1 VELLNFIADFGSLV
15 VSSKQEVLSL
25 LLQHIY
31 LSAAAIILAAL
42 IAIPGGILISRVKI
56 LGGPLIAI
64 AGVLYNIPSLAL
76 FGFLV
81 PFFGIGSVTALIALC
96 IYAILPL
103 LRNTYIG
110 LTEVDPAIVEAAKGM
125 GVNDWQLLIRVQ
137 LPLALP
143 VIMTAFRQVVVMT
156 IGVTAI
162 AAFVGAG
169 GLGILVFRGRGM
181 MDTPMI
187 VYSTLLIALLAVIA
201 DRSFGLVERKIREKM
216 GV

>member
-1 VELLNFIADFGSLV
+1 MNFIVDFASLV

-31 LSAAAIILAAL
+31 LSATAITLAAL

-81 PFFGIGSVTALIALC
+81 PFLGIGSVTALIALC
-96 IYAILPL
+96 VYAILPL

-125 GVNDWQLLIRVQ
+125 GVNNWQLLFRVQ

-201 DRSFGLVERKIREKM
+201 DQSFGFLERKIREKM

>member
-1 VELLNFIADFGSLV
+1 MLEFISNFGSLV

-25 LLQHIY
+25 LIQHIY

-42 IAIPGGILISRVKI
+42 IAIPGGILISRVEI

-76 FGFLV
+76 FGLLV

-96 IYAILPL
+96 VYAILPL

-125 GVNDWQLLIRVQ
+125 GVNNRQLLWRVQ

-143 VIMTAFRQVVVMT
+143 VIMTALRQVVVMT

-169 GLGILVFRGRGM
+169 GLGILVFRGRAM

-187 VYSTLLIALLAVIA
+187 VYSTLLIAILAVMS
-201 DRSFGLVERKIREKM
+201 DRSLGFLEQKIREKM

>member
-1 VELLNFIADFGSLV
+1 MNFIADFGSLV

>member
-1 VELLNFIADFGSLV
+1 MLEFISNFGSLV

-25 LLQHIY
+25 LIQHIY
-31 LSAAAIILAAL
+31 LSAAAILLAAL
-42 IAIPGGILISRVKI
+42 IAIPGGILISRVEI

-76 FGFLV
+76 FGLLV

-96 IYAILPL
+96 VYAILPL

-125 GVNDWQLLIRVQ
+125 GVNNWQLLWRVQ

-143 VIMTAFRQVVVMT
+143 VIMTALRQVVVMT

-169 GLGILVFRGRGM
+169 GLGILVFRGRAM

-187 VYSTLLIALLAVIA
+187 VYSTLLIAILAVMS
-201 DRSFGLVERKIREKM
+201 DRSLGFLEQKIREKM

>member
-1 VELLNFIADFGSLV
+1 MDFLSDFGFLV
-15 VSSKQEVLSL
+15 VNSKQEVMSL
-25 LLQHIY
+25 LIQHIY
-31 LSAAAIILAAL
+31 LSAVAITLAAL
-42 IAIPGGILISRVKI
+42 LAIPGGILISRVKF
-56 LGGPLIAI
+56 LGGPLIGI
-64 AGVLYNIPSLAL
+64 AGILYNIPSLAL

-81 PFFGIGSVTALIALC
+81 PFFGIGTVTALIALC
-96 IYAILPL
+96 LYSLLPL

-110 LTEVDPAIVEAAKGM
+110 LTEVDPAIIEAAQGM
-125 GVNDWQLLIRVQ
+125 GANNRQLLWRVQ

-143 VIMTAFRQVVVMT
+143 VIMTALRQVVVMT

-181 MDTPMI
+181 MDSPMI
-187 VYSTLLIALLAVIA
+187 LYSTLLIALLAVLA
-201 DRSFGLVERKIREKM
+201 DRSFGFVERKIREKM

>member
-1 VELLNFIADFGSLV
+1 MEFISDFGSLV

-25 LLQHIY
+25 LIQHIY

-42 IAIPGGILISRVKI
+42 IAIPGGILISRVEI

-76 FGFLV
+76 FGLLV

-96 IYAILPL
+96 VYAILPL

-110 LTEVDPAIVEAAKGM
+110 LTEVDSAIVEAAKGM
-125 GVNDWQLLIRVQ
+125 GVNNWQLLWRVQ

-143 VIMTAFRQVVVMT
+143 VIMTAVRQVVVMT

-169 GLGILVFRGRGM
+169 GLGILVFRGRAM

-187 VYSTLLIALLAVIA
+187 VYSTLLIALLAVMS
-201 DRSFGLVERKIREKM
+201 DRSLGFLEQKIRGKM